1 MSSIRNDAKAK
12 ARILAGAHGHKL
24 ERPVVYTQGVSLTAR
39 LLLSQLDAT
48 YANPRRDIEAVTK
61 EYADDP
67 DNVFDGGDGT
77 ANYAGVNWTSMMAD
91 DPRYRNL
98 LISTADRFMALDD
111 DGFPL
116 ALDRDYRVEDMFF
129 AGTIL
134 QRATEVAGDTPYV
147 DLAAEFVL
155 ECSHRLLESNG
166 LYWHCLSSPYF
177 WGRGNGF
184 AALGFA
190 ETLVSYRGDKRARII
205 ERHIEHLNGLKA
217 VQDTESGMWRQVLDV
232 EDSYTEHSST
242 SMIGISIALGIRH
255 GWLSADDWADVL
267 IKAWQGVSYGI
278 DDQGGVRQVCVGT
291 GPLPSLNDYL
301 IRDSVT
307 GLDDRGGAMAFWF
320 AVEMMRLSEMSIH
333 AV

>member
-1 MSSIRNDAKAK
+1 MIRQIDDVPNKPVNKQAILMMMRHQASTQGNESKMSSIRNDAKAK

-134 QRATEVAGDTPYV
+134 
-147 DLAAEFVL
+147 
-155 ECSHRLLESNG
+155 
-166 LYWHCLSSPYF
+166 
-177 WGRGNGF
+177 
-184 AALGFA
+184 
-190 ETLVSYRGDKRARII
+190 
-205 ERHIEHLNGLKA
+205 
-217 VQDTESGMWRQVLDV
+217 
-232 EDSYTEHSST
+232 
-242 SMIGISIALGIRH
+242 
-255 GWLSADDWADVL
+255 
-267 IKAWQGVSYGI
+267 
-278 DDQGGVRQVCVGT
+278 
-291 GPLPSLNDYL
+291 
-301 IRDSVT
+301 
-307 GLDDRGGAMAFWF
+307 
-320 AVEMMRLSEMSIH
+320 
-333 AV
+333 